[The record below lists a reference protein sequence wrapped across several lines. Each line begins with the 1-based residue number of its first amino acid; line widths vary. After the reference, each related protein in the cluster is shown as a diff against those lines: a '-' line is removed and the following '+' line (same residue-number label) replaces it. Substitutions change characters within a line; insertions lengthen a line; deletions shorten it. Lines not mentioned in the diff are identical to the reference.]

1 MNKFLKYNQREP
13 LKGDRKI
20 SYSQFAMYSTCP
32 KHWELAYV
40 KGLRTFSQSIHTIFG
55 TAFHETLQNYLTVMF
70 EQSVVKANEIDINKY
85 LADQMHSL
93 YKEAVEKMDGN
104 HFSTPKELNEFYSD
118 GIAILDWFKKKRGQY
133 FSAKN
138 EELLGIEVPIY
149 HPVNDTN
156 DVVMMLGYL
165 DIVVRDKRDGKVTI
179 IDIKTSTMGW
189 NKYQKADKTK
199 TSQLVLY
206 KKYFAEQYGY
216 DVENIDIKYMIV
228 KRKLIE
234 GAMFPQKR
242 ITEFMPASG
251 KPTRNKLTTE
261 IKGFVDS
268 SFNVDGSF
276 KLDRNFPAIAGKNN
290 KHCKWCEFKD
300 QPDLCPK
307 QERIKG

>member
-13 LKGDRKI
+13 KKGDKKI
-20 SYSQFAMYSTCP
+20 SYSQFAMYSSCP

-40 KGLRTFSQSIHTIFG
+40 KGLRTFNQSIHTIFG

-104 HFSTPKELNEFYSD
+104 HFSTQRELNEFYSD
-118 GIAILDWFKKKRGQY
+118 GVAILDWFKKKRGQY

-149 HPVNDTN
+149 HPVNETN
-156 DVVMMLGYL
+156 DKVMMLGYL
-165 DIVVRDKRDGKVTI
+165 DIVVRDKRDGKITI

-206 KKYFAEQYGY
+206 KKYFAEQYGF
-216 DVENIDIKYMIV
+216 DVEKIDIKYMIM
-228 KRKLIE
+228 KRKLID

-242 ITEFMPASG
+242 VTEFMPASG
-251 KPTRNKLTTE
+251 KPTRNKLASS
-261 IKGFVDS
+261 IKSFVDLN
-268 SFNVDGSF
+268 FTPDGSYIN
-276 KLDRNFPAIAGKNN
+276 KEHVAVAGKNN

-300 QPDLCPK
+300 QLDLCPK
-307 QERIKG
+307 INRIKE

>member
-13 LKGDRKI
+13 AKGDKKI
-20 SYSQFAMYSTCP
+20 SYSQYAMYSSCP

-40 KGLRTFSQSIHTIFG
+40 KGLRTFNQSIHTIFG
-55 TAFHETLQNYLTVMF
+55 TAFHETVQNYLTVMF
-70 EQSVVKANEIDINKY
+70 EQSVVKANQIDINKY

-93 YKEAVEKMDGN
+93 YKEAVEKMDGK
-104 HFSTPKELNEFYSD
+104 HFSTERELNEFYSD
-118 GIAILDWFKKKRGQY
+118 GVAILDWFKKKRGQY

-156 DVVMMLGYL
+156 DKVMMLGYL
-165 DIVVRDKRDGKVTI
+165 DIVVRDKRDGKITI

-206 KKYFAEQYGY
+206 KKYFAEQYGF
-216 DVENIDIKYMIV
+216 DVEKIDIKYMIM
-228 KRKLIE
+228 KRKLID

-242 ITEFMPASG
+242 VTEFMPASG
-251 KPTRNKLTTE
+251 KPTRNKLASS
-261 IKGFVDS
+261 IKSFVDLN
-268 SFNVDGSF
+268 FTPDGSYIN
-276 KLDRNFPAIAGKNN
+276 KEHVAVAGKNN

-300 QPDLCPK
+300 QLDLCPK
-307 QERIKG
+307 INRIKE

>member
-13 LKGDRKI
+13 VKGDKKI
-20 SYSQFAMYSTCP
+20 SYSQFAMYSSCP

-40 KGLRTFSQSIHTIFG
+40 KGLRTFNQSIHTIFG

-70 EQSVVKANEIDINKY
+70 NESVKKADQIDINKY

-93 YKEAVEKMDGN
+93 YKEAVEKMDGK
-104 HFSTPKELNEFYSD
+104 HFSTQKELNEFYSD
-118 GIAILDWFKKKRGQY
+118 GVEILDWFKKKRGQY

-165 DIVVRDKRDGKVTI
+165 DIVVRDKRDGKITI

-216 DVENIDIKYMIV
+216 DVEKIDIKYMIM
-228 KRKLIE
+228 KRKLID

-242 ITEFMPASG
+242 VTEFMPASG
-251 KPTRNKLTTE
+251 KPTRNKLASS
-261 IKGFVDS
+261 IKSFVDLN
-268 SFNVDGSF
+268 FALDGSYID
-276 KLDRNFPAIAGKNN
+276 KQHVAVAGKNN

-300 QPDLCPK
+300 QFDLCPK
-307 QERIKG
+307 ANRIKE

>member
-1 MNKFLKYNQREP
+1 MNKFLKYNQRDPKKEE
-13 LKGDRKI
+13 RKI
-20 SYSQFAMYSTCP
+20 SYSQYAMYSTCP

-40 KGLRTFSQSIHTIFG
+40 KDLRTFSQSIHTIFG

-70 EQSVVKANEIDINKY
+70 NESVKKADEIDINKY

-104 HFSTPKELNEFYSD
+104 HFSTQRELNEFYSD
-118 GIAILDWFKKKRGQY
+118 GVEILNWFKKKRGQY

-165 DIVVRDKRDGKVTI
+165 DVVVRDKRDGKITI

-216 DVENIDIKYMIV
+216 DVEKIDIKYMIV
-228 KRKLIE
+228 KRKLIV

-242 ITEFMPASG
+242 VTEFMPASG
-251 KPTRNKLTTE
+251 KPTRNKLANS
-261 IKGFVDS
+261 IKSFVDLN
-268 SFNVDGSF
+268 FTENGSYID
-276 KLDRNFPAIAGKNN
+276 KQHAAVAGKNN
-290 KHCKWCEFKD
+290 KNCKWCEFKD
-300 QPDLCPK
+300 QLDLCPK
-307 QERIKG
+307 ANRIKE